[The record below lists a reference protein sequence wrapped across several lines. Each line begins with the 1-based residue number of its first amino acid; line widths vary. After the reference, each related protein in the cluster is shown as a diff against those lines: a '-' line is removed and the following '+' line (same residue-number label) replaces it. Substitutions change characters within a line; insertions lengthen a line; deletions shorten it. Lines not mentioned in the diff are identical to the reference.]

1 MKYPFQN
8 NPAGGGLRTSRSLA
22 VLMRP
27 LSRGLLALAVLGLTS
42 GVARASGAYGTI
54 NNFDTVNDTGVEC
67 HGFEI
72 ELEDIHSA
80 DITYTYSW
88 NHYGTPKI
96 TEDNSNPLRPKVR
109 IRYESAK
116 NANGTWAA
124 YTAIPSGPI
133 LPTDGHQFTNPN
145 INFGGEHFG
154 AGYRGTPTNIVYH
167 WLIDNGAGA
176 LALGPAVNVAT
187 PVFTYIPPAPGLPAQ
202 VEAIIRPPPAP
213 PVLEFGPAAWVKEI
227 RTTTHN
233 NNEVKLRDLVSDD
246 PDDPDDKN
254 WRNGE
259 PDEVEVEWQLLQT
272 DFNRVG
278 GGRNGELQGAPEDLN
293 NGDEI
298 ITRRYEFY
306 KYVGPIDA
314 ETGEALAENVGPD
327 GIHGT
332 GDYTNTVIVSDY
344 IGSQMAAF
352 DNELPVGLIDHLPD
366 GEIDVVFAT
375 RTMVIAAVPFAVTIT
390 GALPEGLSF
399 NAANGELFGT
409 PTASGI
415 FTFGL
420 RVTATN
426 NPVQSKTYTLAIAA
440 AGEELPPHSTV
451 DTTASP
457 LDSGTTTGGGFYTN
471 NTTATVTATPAAGFA
486 FANWTDNGKA
496 VSRSASYTFTN
507 IVNRSLVA
515 NFVPMPPLS
524 FSQPQPGALAFTWPT
539 NYASLSLQQNT
550 NLGTTNWVAVTN
562 AVTVV
567 GTNNRVSTSPLIGNR
582 FFRLIRP

>member
-1 MKYPFQN
+1 MKTQWTAPITRILK
-8 NPAGGGLRTSRSLA
+8 PLAGGLA
-22 VLMRP
+22 ALC
-27 LSRGLLALAVLGLTS
+27 LLALGTGSVQA
-42 GVARASGAYGTI
+42 GVAYGTI

-72 ELEDIHSA
+72 EIEDIRSA

-88 NHYGTPKI
+88 NHYGTPRI
-96 TEDNSNPLRPKVR
+96 TEDNSNPLRPRVR

-116 NANGTWAA
+116 NADGTWAA

-154 AGYRGTPTNIVYH
+154 AGYRGSPTNITYH
-167 WLIDNGAGA
+167 WLIDDGAGA
-176 LALGPAVNVAT
+176 LVLGPAVNVAT
-187 PVFTYIPPAPGLPAQ
+187 PVFTYFAPAQGVPAQ
-202 VEAIIRPPPAP
+202 VEALIRPPPAP
-213 PVLEFGPAAWVKEI
+213 PLLEFSPASWVKEI
-227 RTTTHN
+227 RTTSHN
-233 NNEVKLRDLVSDD
+233 NTEVRLRDLVTDD
-246 PDDPDDKN
+246 PHDPDDKN

-259 PDEVEVEWQLLQT
+259 PDEVETEWQILQT
-272 DFNRVG
+272 DYNREG
-278 GGRNGELQGAPEDLN
+278 GGRNGKLQGAPEDLN

-314 ETGEALAENVGPD
+314 ETGEAMAENFGPD

-332 GDYTNTVIVSDY
+332 GDYTNTVIVGEFF
-344 IGSQMAAF
+344 GSQMSAF

-366 GEIDVVFAT
+366 GEVDVVFAT
-375 RTMVIAAVPFAVTIT
+375 RTMVIAAVPFEVTIT
-390 GALPEGLSF
+390 GALPDGLSF
-399 NAANGELFGT
+399 NAANGELLGT
-409 PTASGI
+409 PTVSGI

-426 NPVQSKTYTLAIAA
+426 NTVQSKTYTLAIAA
-440 AGEELPPHSTV
+440 TGEALPPHSTV

-486 FANWTDNGKA
+486 FANWTDNGEA
-496 VSRSASYTFTN
+496 VSHSASYTFTN
-507 IVNRSLVA
+507 LVNRSLIA

-524 FSQPQPGALAFTWPT
+524 FSQPQPGTLTFTWPT
-539 NYASLSLQQNT
+539 NFSTLGLQQNA
-550 NLGTTNWVAVTN
+550 NLGTACWVAVPN

-567 GTNNRVSTSPLIGNR
+567 GTNNVVSLSPLTGNR
-582 FFRLIRP
+582 FFRLLRP